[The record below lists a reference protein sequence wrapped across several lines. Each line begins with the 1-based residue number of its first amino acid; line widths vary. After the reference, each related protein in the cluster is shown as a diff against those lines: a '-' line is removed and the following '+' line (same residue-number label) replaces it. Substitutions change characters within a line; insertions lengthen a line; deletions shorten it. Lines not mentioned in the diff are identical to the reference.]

1 VAESYDGIG
10 DSAYFGADFE
20 QAVNAYAQALAIRD
34 KLAIE
39 VPDHVL
45 WRLQQAIAAYK
56 LAAIESHASD
66 GSPTRAH
73 DDALVL
79 FNRLDRAG
87 HLPVP
92 VALTLQQVESHR
104 H

>member
-1 VAESYDGIG
+1 L
-10 DSAYFGADFE
+10 
-20 QAVNAYAQALAIRD
+20 AVRD
-34 KLAIE
+34 QLAIE

-45 WRLQQAIAAYK
+45 WQLQQAVAAYK
-56 LAAIESHASD
+56 LAALESRASED
-66 GSPTRAH
+66 SLMQAH

-79 FNRLDRAG
+79 FNRLDRSG